1 MIKKFKNFLIK
12 ESSEIEE
19 YNDIRDIFSDM
30 TDDEFKLEV
39 GKLFFNRAGMSWDN
53 ENTTYTIPGVK
64 ISLKKKLPSTKLTE
78 DITLEVINSIGE
90 CLDRLGELGEVIIK
104 EMNLNYTPS
113 GDESSSYSFFKFDI
127 YLLQTHKELEISDKP
142 GFYEFMDSLR
152 RSFNVYSNRVTNAF
166 DVTQGKDE
174 AILVPKEGVNSR
186 QLLSATKSQL
196 KKFFDPY
203 YMSWRNRR
211 SYEFDYDVKL
221 VDNKIHL
228 IYKQKFQLDVHNR
241 RIQPEN

>member
-1 MIKKFKNFLIK
+1 MIKKYNDFLIK
-12 ESSEIEE
+12 ESSEVED

-30 TDDEFKLEV
+30 TDDGFKLEAE
-39 GKLFFNRAGMSWDN
+39 KSFFTRFGMRSEN

-64 ISLKKKLPSTKLTE
+64 ISLKKKVGSKLSE
-78 DITLEVINSIGE
+78 GLTLEVINSIGE
-90 CLDRLGELGEVIIK
+90 CIDRLSELGEVIIK

-127 YLLQTHKELEISDKP
+127 YLLQTHKELEVSDKP

-152 RSFNVYSNRVTNAF
+152 RSFNGSSNKVTNAF
-166 DVTQGKDE
+166 DVKQCKDE
-174 AILVPKEGVNSR
+174 AILVPKEGVDSR
-186 QLLSATKSQL
+186 QMLSATKSQL
-196 KKFFDPY
+196 KKFFDPW

-221 VDNKIHL
+221 VDNNIHL
-228 IYKQKFQLDVHNR
+228 IYKQKFQLNRHNQ

>member
-1 MIKKFKNFLIK
+1 MIKKFNNFLIK

-142 GFYEFMDSLR
+142 HFYEFMEDLR
-152 RSFNVYSNRVTNAF
+152 RNFRNFSNKVTNAF
-166 DVTQGKDE
+166 DVTQGKDI
-174 AILVPKEGVNSR
+174 AILVPKEGVDSKIM
-186 QLLSATKSQL
+186 LSATKSQL
-196 KKFFDPY
+196 KKFFDPW

-228 IYKQKFQLDVHNR
+228 IYKQKFQLDGHNR

>member
-1 MIKKFKNFLIK
+1 MIKKYNDFLIK
-12 ESSEIEE
+12 ESSEVED

-30 TDDEFKLEV
+30 TDDGFKLEAE
-39 GKLFFNRAGMSWDN
+39 KSFFTRFGMRSEN

-64 ISLKKKLPSTKLTE
+64 ISLKKKVGSKLSE
-78 DITLEVINSIGE
+78 GLTLEVINSIGE
-90 CLDRLGELGEVIIK
+90 CIDRLSELGEVIIK

-127 YLLQTHKELEISDKP
+127 YLLQTHKELEVSDKP

-152 RSFNVYSNRVTNAF
+152 RSFNGSSNKVTNAF
-166 DVTQGKDE
+166 DVKQGKDE
-174 AILVPKEGVNSR
+174 AILVPKEGVDSR
-186 QLLSATKSQL
+186 QMLSATKSQL
-196 KKFFDPY
+196 KKFFDPW

-228 IYKQKFQLDVHNR
+228 IYKQKFQLNRHNQ

>member
-1 MIKKFKNFLIK
+1 MIKKFNNFLIK

-104 EMNLNYTPS
+104 EMDLNYTPS
-113 GDESSSYSFFKFDI
+113 GDDSSSYSFFRFEI
-127 YLLQTHKELEISDKP
+127 YLLQKHKELEISDKP

-152 RSFNVYSNRVTNAF
+152 RSFNVSSNRVTNAF

-174 AILVPKEGVNSR
+174 AILVPKEGVDSR

-196 KKFFDPY
+196 KKFFDPWY
-203 YMSWRNRR
+203 VSWRNRR

-228 IYKQKFQLDVHNR
+228 IYKQKFQLDGHNR

>member
-1 MIKKFKNFLIK
+1 
-12 ESSEIEE
+12 
-19 YNDIRDIFSDM
+19 
-30 TDDEFKLEV
+30 V

>member
-1 MIKKFKNFLIK
+1 MIKKFNNFLIK
-12 ESSEIEE
+12 ESSEIED
-19 YNDIRDIFSDM
+19 YDNIRDIFSDM

-39 GKLFFNRAGMSWDN
+39 QKSFFNRAGMRSEN

-174 AILVPKEGVNSR
+174 AILVPKEGVDSR

-196 KKFFDPY
+196 KKFFDPWY
-203 YMSWRNRR
+203 VSWRNRR

-228 IYKQKFQLDVHNR
+228 IYKQKFQLDGHNR

>member
-1 MIKKFKNFLIK
+1 MIKKFNNFLIK
-12 ESSEIEE
+12 ESSEIED
-19 YNDIRDIFSDM
+19 YDNIRDIFSDM

-39 GKLFFNRAGMSWDN
+39 QKSFFNRAGMRSEN

>member
-1 MIKKFKNFLIK
+1 MIKKFNNFLIK

-90 CLDRLGELGEVIIK
+90 CLDRLGKLGEVIIK

>member
-1 MIKKFKNFLIK
+1 MIKKFNNFLIK
-12 ESSEIEE
+12 ESSEVED

-30 TDDEFKLEV
+30 TDDGFKLEAE
-39 GKLFFNRAGMSWDN
+39 KSFFTRFGFRSEN

-64 ISLKKKLPSTKLTE
+64 ISLKKKVGSKLSE
-78 DITLEVINSIGE
+78 GLTLEVINSIGE
-90 CLDRLGELGEVIIK
+90 CIDRLSELGEVIIK

-127 YLLQTHKELEISDKP
+127 YLLQTHKELEVSDKP

-152 RSFNVYSNRVTNAF
+152 RSFNRSSNKVTNAF
-166 DVTQGKDE
+166 DVKQGKDE
-174 AILVPKEGVNSR
+174 AILVPKEGVDSR
-186 QLLSATKSQL
+186 QMLSATKSQL
-196 KKFFDPY
+196 KKFFDPW

-211 SYEFDYDVKL
+211 NYEFDYDVKL
-221 VDNKIHL
+221 IDNKIHL
-228 IYKQKFQLDVHNR
+228 IYKQKFQLNRHNQ

>member
-12 ESSEIEE
+12 ESSEIED
-19 YNDIRDIFSDM
+19 YDNIRDIFSDM

-39 GKLFFNRAGMSWDN
+39 QKSFFNRAGMRSEN

-113 GDESSSYSFFKFDI
+113 GDDSSSYSFFRFEI
-127 YLLQTHKELEISDKP
+127 YLLQKHKELEISDKP

-174 AILVPKEGVNSR
+174 AILVPKEGVDSR

>member
-1 MIKKFKNFLIK
+1 MIKKYNDFLIK
-12 ESSEIEE
+12 ESSEVED

-30 TDDEFKLEV
+30 TDDGFKLEAE
-39 GKLFFNRAGMSWDN
+39 KSFFTRFGMRSEN

-64 ISLKKKLPSTKLTE
+64 ISLKKKVSSKLSE
-78 DITLEVINSIGE
+78 GLTLEVINSIGE
-90 CLDRLGELGEVIIK
+90 CIDRLSELGEVIIK

-127 YLLQTHKELEISDKP
+127 YLLQTHKELEVSDKP

-152 RSFNVYSNRVTNAF
+152 RSFNGSSNKVTNAF
-166 DVTQGKDE
+166 DVKQGKDE
-174 AILVPKEGVNSR
+174 AILVPKEGVDSR
-186 QLLSATKSQL
+186 QMLSATKSQL
-196 KKFFDPY
+196 KKFFDPW

-228 IYKQKFQLDVHNR
+228 IYKQKFQLNRHNQ

>member
-1 MIKKFKNFLIK
+1 MIKKFNNFLIK
-12 ESSEIEE
+12 ESSEIED
-19 YNDIRDIFSDM
+19 YDNIRDIFSDM

-39 GKLFFNRAGMSWDN
+39 QKSFFNRAGMRSEN

-104 EMNLNYTPS
+104 EMDLNYTPS
-113 GDESSSYSFFKFDI
+113 GDDSSSYSFFKFDI

-228 IYKQKFQLDVHNR
+228 IYKQKFQLDGHNR

>member
-12 ESSEIEE
+12 ESSEIED
-19 YNDIRDIFSDM
+19 YDNIRDIFSDM

-152 RSFNVYSNRVTNAF
+152 RSFNVSSNRVTNAF

-174 AILVPKEGVNSR
+174 AILVPKEGVDSR

-228 IYKQKFQLDVHNR
+228 IYKQKFQLDGHNR

>member
-12 ESSEIEE
+12 ESSEIED
-19 YNDIRDIFSDM
+19 YDNIRDIFSDM

-39 GKLFFNRAGMSWDN
+39 QKSFFNRAGMRSEN

>member
-1 MIKKFKNFLIK
+1 MIKKFNNFLIK

-113 GDESSSYSFFKFDI
+113 GDDSSSYSFFRFEI
-127 YLLQTHKELEISDKP
+127 YLLQKHKELEISDKP

-152 RSFNVYSNRVTNAF
+152 RSFNVSSNRVTNAF

-174 AILVPKEGVNSR
+174 AILVPKEGVDSR

>member
-12 ESSEIEE
+12 ESSEIED
-19 YNDIRDIFSDM
+19 YDNIRDIFSDM

-39 GKLFFNRAGMSWDN
+39 QKSFFNRAGMRSEN

-113 GDESSSYSFFKFDI
+113 GNDSSSYSFFRFEI
-127 YLLQTHKELEISDKP
+127 YLLQKHKELEISDKP
-142 GFYEFMDSLR
+142 HFYDFMDSLR
-152 RSFNVYSNRVTNAF
+152 RNFSRSSNKVTNGF
-166 DVTQGKDE
+166 TIEQGKDE
-174 AILVPKEGVNSR
+174 AILVPKEGVDSKVM
-186 QLLSATKSQL
+186 LSATKSQL
-196 KKFFDPY
+196 KKFFDPWH
-203 YMSWRNRR
+203 MSWRNRR

-228 IYKQKFQLDVHNR
+228 IYKQKFQLDGHNR

>member
-1 MIKKFKNFLIK
+1 MIKKYNDFLIK
-12 ESSEIEE
+12 ESSEVED

-30 TDDEFKLEV
+30 TDDGFKLEAE
-39 GKLFFNRAGMSWDN
+39 KSFFTRFGMRSEN

-64 ISLKKKLPSTKLTE
+64 ISLKKKVGSKLSE
-78 DITLEVINSIGE
+78 GLTLEVINSIGE
-90 CLDRLGELGEVIIK
+90 CIDRLSELGEVIIK

-127 YLLQTHKELEISDKP
+127 YLLQTHKELEVSDKP

-152 RSFNVYSNRVTNAF
+152 RSFNGSSNKVTNAF
-166 DVTQGKDE
+166 DVKQGKDE
-174 AILVPKEGVNSR
+174 AILVPKEGVDSR
-186 QLLSATKSQL
+186 QMLSATRSQL
-196 KKFFDPY
+196 KKFFDPW

-211 SYEFDYDVKL
+211 NYEFDYDVKL

-228 IYKQKFQLDVHNR
+228 IYKQKFQLDRHNN

>member
-1 MIKKFKNFLIK
+1 MIKKYNDFLIK
-12 ESSEIEE
+12 ESSEVED

-30 TDDEFKLEV
+30 TDDGFKLEAE
-39 GKLFFNRAGMSWDN
+39 KSFFTRFGIRSEN

-64 ISLKKKLPSTKLTE
+64 ISLKKKVGSKLSE
-78 DITLEVINSIGE
+78 GLTLEVINSIGE
-90 CLDRLGELGEVIIK
+90 CIDRLSELGEVIIK

-127 YLLQTHKELEISDKP
+127 YLLQTHKELEVSDKP

-152 RSFNVYSNRVTNAF
+152 RSFNGSSNKVTNAF
-166 DVTQGKDE
+166 DVKQGKDE
-174 AILVPKEGVNSR
+174 AILVPKEGVDSR
-186 QLLSATKSQL
+186 QMLSATKSQL
-196 KKFFDPY
+196 KKFFDPW

-228 IYKQKFQLDVHNR
+228 IYKQKFQLNRHNQ

>member
-1 MIKKFKNFLIK
+1 MIKKFNNFLIK
-12 ESSEIEE
+12 ESSEIED
-19 YNDIRDIFSDM
+19 YNNIRDIFSDM

>member
-1 MIKKFKNFLIK
+1 MIKKYNDFLIK
-12 ESSEIEE
+12 ESSEVED

-30 TDDEFKLEV
+30 TDDGFKLEAE
-39 GKLFFNRAGMSWDN
+39 KSFFTRFGIRSEN

-64 ISLKKKLPSTKLTE
+64 ISLKKKVGSKLSE
-78 DITLEVINSIGE
+78 GLTLEVINSIGE
-90 CLDRLGELGEVIIK
+90 CIDRLSELGEVIIK

-127 YLLQTHKELEISDKP
+127 YLLQTHKELEVSDKP

-152 RSFNVYSNRVTNAF
+152 RSFNGSSNKVTNAF
-166 DVTQGKDE
+166 DVKQGKDE
-174 AILVPKEGVNSR
+174 AILVPKEGVDSR
-186 QLLSATKSQL
+186 QMLSATKSQL
-196 KKFFDPY
+196 KKFFDPW

-221 VDNKIHL
+221 VDNNIHL
-228 IYKQKFQLDVHNR
+228 IYKQKFQLNRHNQ

>member
-1 MIKKFKNFLIK
+1 MIKKYNDFLIK
-12 ESSEIEE
+12 ESSEVED

-30 TDDEFKLEV
+30 TDDGFKLEAE
-39 GKLFFNRAGMSWDN
+39 KSFFTRFGMRSEN

-64 ISLKKKLPSTKLTE
+64 ISLKKKVGSKLSE
-78 DITLEVINSIGE
+78 GLTLEVINSIGE
-90 CLDRLGELGEVIIK
+90 CIDRLSELGEVIIK

-113 GDESSSYSFFKFDI
+113 GDESSSYSFFRFDI
-127 YLLQTHKELEISDKP
+127 HLLQTHKELEVSDKP

-152 RSFNVYSNRVTNAF
+152 RSFNGSSNKVTNAF
-166 DVTQGKDE
+166 DVKQGKDE
-174 AILVPKEGVNSR
+174 AILVPKEGVDSR
-186 QLLSATKSQL
+186 QMLSATRSQL
-196 KKFFDPY
+196 KKFFDPW

-211 SYEFDYDVKL
+211 NYEFDYDVKL

-228 IYKQKFQLDVHNR
+228 TYKQKFQIDRHNN

>member
-1 MIKKFKNFLIK
+1 MIKKFNNFLIK
-12 ESSEIEE
+12 ESSEIED
-19 YNDIRDIFSDM
+19 YNNIRDIFSDM
-30 TDDEFKLEV
+30 TDDGFKLEV

-64 ISLKKKLPSTKLTE
+64 ISLKKRLYSIKLTE
-78 DITLEVINSIGE
+78 DLTLEVINSIGE

-104 EMNLNYTPS
+104 EMNLNYIPS
-113 GDESSSYSFFKFDI
+113 GDDSSSYSFFRFEI
-127 YLLQTHKELEISDKP
+127 YLLQKHKELEISDKP

-152 RSFNVYSNRVTNAF
+152 RSFNVSSNRVTNAF

-174 AILVPKEGVNSR
+174 AILVPKEGVDSR
-186 QLLSATKSQL
+186 QMLSATKSQL

-228 IYKQKFQLDVHNR
+228 IYKQKFQLDGHNR

>member
-1 MIKKFKNFLIK
+1 MIKKYNDFLIK
-12 ESSEIEE
+12 ESSEVED

-30 TDDEFKLEV
+30 TDDGFKLEAE
-39 GKLFFNRAGMSWDN
+39 KSFFTRFGMRSEN

-64 ISLKKKLPSTKLTE
+64 ISLKKKVGSKLSE
-78 DITLEVINSIGE
+78 GLTLEVINSIGE
-90 CLDRLGELGEVIIK
+90 CIDRLSELGEVIIK

-127 YLLQTHKELEISDKP
+127 YLLQTHKELEVSDKP

-152 RSFNVYSNRVTNAF
+152 RSFNGSSNKVTNAF
-166 DVTQGKDE
+166 DVKQGKDE
-174 AILVPKEGVNSR
+174 AILVPKEGVDSR
-186 QLLSATKSQL
+186 QMLSATKSQL
-196 KKFFDPY
+196 KKFFDPW

-221 VDNKIHL
+221 VDNNIHL
-228 IYKQKFQLDVHNR
+228 IYKQKFQLNRHNQ

>member
-1 MIKKFKNFLIK
+1 MIKKFNNFLIK
-12 ESSEIEE
+12 ESSEVED
-19 YNDIRDIFSDM
+19 YNDIRDIFSDI
-30 TDDEFKLEV
+30 TDDGFKLEAE
-39 GKLFFNRAGMSWDN
+39 KSFFTRFGIRSEN

-64 ISLKKKLPSTKLTE
+64 ISLKKKVGSKLSE
-78 DITLEVINSIGE
+78 GLTLEVINSIGE

-142 GFYEFMDSLR
+142 HFYEFMEDLR
-152 RSFNVYSNRVTNAF
+152 RNFRNFSNKVTNAF
-166 DVTQGKDE
+166 DVTQGKDI
-174 AILVPKEGVNSR
+174 AILVPKEGVDSR
-186 QLLSATKSQL
+186 QMLSATKSQL
-196 KKFFDPY
+196 KKFFDPW

-211 SYEFDYDVKL
+211 NYEFDYDVKL

-228 IYKQKFQLDVHNR
+228 TYKQKFQLNRHNQ